1 MMQLLSLW
9 KYFLWIQSIRPCF
22 LAGGKK
28 LMWFMFIKKT
38 EKYIINNYRPV
49 SVLPVASKI
58 FEKAIYHNLLNYI
71 EREDLLNINQSRL
84 RIWSHLLKKS
94 LTENFIFY
102 AVYSVFYATDKAIN
116 VTKKRKKHVVSSLG
130 NEQYNNNKWSKRGAV
145 VSKNFPNTTF
155 QLLRAACE
163 TNTSNLW
170 EEYLRGILKKSSIN
184 TKIRRNS
191 SYATNKK
198 WLSRT

>member
-1 MMQLLSLW
+1 
-9 KYFLWIQSIRPCF
+9 
-22 LAGGKK
+22 
-28 LMWFMFIKKT
+28 MFIKKN

-102 AVYSVFYATDKAIN
+102 AVYSVN
-116 VTKKRKKHVVSSLG
+116 G
-130 NEQYNNNKWSKRGAV
+130 Q
-145 VSKNFPNTTF
+145 
-155 QLLRAACE
+155 
-163 TNTSNLW
+163 
-170 EEYLRGILKKSSIN
+170 
-184 TKIRRNS
+184 
-191 SYATNKK
+191 SYKCNKK
-198 WLSRT
+198 TKETCCK